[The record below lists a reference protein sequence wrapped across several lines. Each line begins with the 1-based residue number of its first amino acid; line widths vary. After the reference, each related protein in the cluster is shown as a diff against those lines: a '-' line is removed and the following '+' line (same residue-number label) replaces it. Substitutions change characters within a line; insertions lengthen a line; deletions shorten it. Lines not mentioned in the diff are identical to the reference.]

1 MNGAG
6 TLGPVLLVATL
17 ATPLV
22 LLLACLSRH
31 LRDSTPA
38 LLVLAPLP
46 GLAAALLAIGGT
58 PLAFDQPQL
67 KISLALDVP
76 GAILLGV
83 AALLWSAA
91 GVYAF
96 TDLRGKANSARFAAC
111 WLLTLT
117 GSLGVFIAADLL
129 GFYLVFALVSLP
141 AYGLIVH
148 DDDDDAA
155 QRAGGVYMAFTV
167 LGEAFLLLG
176 FVLLAAGEPNDS
188 LQIRDV
194 VAALPQSPWR
204 DAALGF
210 TVAGFALKIGTVPAH
225 GWMPLT
231 YTAAPIPAAS
241 VLSGAAVKAGVIGL
255 IRFLPLD
262 AAMPGA
268 GETLV
273 VLGFFSAFYGVAI
286 GITQANPK
294 TVLAYSS
301 ISQMGVI
308 AAVLGMGLAAGD
320 KSVALDAAFYAA
332 THVLAKGALFLAVG
346 VVAVTSAH
354 RLRPTLIL
362 AAVLA
367 LGLGGLPL
375 TGGALAKLAVKAP
388 LGDGARRPA
397 RQPLGNRDEPSH
409 AAFPAASGANR
420 PAGAA
425 VGGAR
430 RSRRAVAR
438 HGAGVRRR
446 PLAALCICRRR
457 CRRCPHPWRAVRRPL
472 AGPDRRGAGAR
483 LAALARP
490 PAARPRGRHRRRP
503 GGGLSQELRR
513 RRRIGAS
520 GRAAPAMARSG
531 PVASGDCR
539 RTRRGD
545 SVRTVRDH
553 PQSMLRASG
562 AHFPGR
568 EVGDDERA
576 APAAC
581 PSCTG
586 PSIRL
591 SPLGYR

>member
-6 TLGPVLLVATL
+6 TLGSVLLVATL
-17 ATPLV
+17 ATPLA
-22 LLLACLSRH
+22 LLLACLSRR
-31 LRDSTPA
+31 LRDNMPA

-67 KISLALDVP
+67 KISLALDLP

-96 TDLRGKANSARFAAC
+96 ASLRGPANNASFAAC

-148 DDDDDAA
+148 DDDDAAA

-167 LGEAFLLLG
+167 LGEAFLLIG
-176 FVLLAAGEPNDS
+176 FVLLAAGEPSDS

-204 DAALGF
+204 DAALAF
-210 TVAGFALKIGTVPAH
+210 TVAGFALKIGTVPVH
-225 GWMPLT
+225 GWMPLA
-231 YTAAPIPAAS
+231 YAAAPVPAAS

-255 IRFLPLD
+255 IRFLPFD
-262 AAMPGA
+262 SAMPGG
-268 GETLV
+268 GEALV
-273 VLGFFSAFYGVAI
+273 ALGLFSAFYGVAV

-308 AAVLGMGLAAGD
+308 TAVLGMGLAAGD
-320 KSVALDAAFYAA
+320 QSVAVDAAFYAA
-332 THVLAKGALFLAVG
+332 THVLAKGALFLAIG
-346 VVAVTSAH
+346 VVAVTGA
-354 RLRPTLIL
+354 RRAWPAMLP

-388 LGDGARRPA
+388 LGDGVVGLLANLSAVGTTLLMLHFLQCLARTARPDQQA
-397 RQPLGNRDEPSH
+397 AAPAGLTLPWQAMALASVAVPWLLYPFAGGDVADALTPATLFDALWPVLIGAALALALRRWGNRLP
-409 AAFPAASGANR
+409 PV
-420 PAGAA
+420 PAGDIVGAA
-425 VGGAR
+425 ERAFRASYVVGGALE
-430 RSRRAVAR
+430 RADGQLRQWPAAGLSLLAIAVVL
-438 HGAGVRRR
+438 GA
-446 PLAALCICRRR
+446 AAL
-457 CRRCPHPWRAVRRPL
+457 
-472 AGPDRRGAGAR
+472 
-483 LAALARP
+483 
-490 PAARPRGRHRRRP
+490 
-503 GGGLSQELRR
+503 
-513 RRRIGAS
+513 
-520 GRAAPAMARSG
+520 
-531 PVASGDCR
+531 
-539 RTRRGD
+539 
-545 SVRTVRDH
+545 
-553 PQSMLRASG
+553 
-562 AHFPGR
+562 
-568 EVGDDERA
+568 
-576 APAAC
+576 
-581 PSCTG
+581 
-586 PSIRL
+586 
-591 SPLGYR
+591 LGH

>member
-22 LLLACLSRH
+22 LLLACLSRR
-31 LRDSTPA
+31 LRDSMPA

-96 TDLRGKANSARFAAC
+96 TDLRGRANGARFAVC

-129 GFYLVFALVSLP
+129 GFYLFFAVVSLP

-155 QRAGGVYMAFTV
+155 QRAGGFYMAFTV

-176 FVLLAAGEPNDS
+176 FVLLAAGEPNGS
-188 LQIRDV
+188 VQIRDV
-194 VAALPQSPWR
+194 VAALPQSPWC

-210 TVAGFALKIGTVPAH
+210 TVTGFALKIGTVPAH

-262 AAMPGA
+262 SAMPGA
-268 GETLV
+268 GEALV
-273 VLGFFSAFYGVAI
+273 VLGFLSAFCGVAI

-320 KSVALDAAFYAA
+320 QSVALDTAFYAA

-346 VVAVTSAH
+346 VVAVTSAQ
-354 RLRPTLIL
+354 RLRPTLLL

-388 LGDGARRPA
+388 LGDGVVS
-397 RQPLGNRDEPSH
+397 LL
-409 AAFPAASGANR
+409 ANFS
-420 PAGAA
+420 A
-425 VGGAR
+425 VGT
-430 RSRRAVAR
+430 SLLML
-438 HGAGVRRR
+438 HF
-446 PLAALCICRRR
+446 LQC
-457 CRRCPHPWRAVRRPL
+457 
-472 AGPDRRGAGAR
+472 
-483 LAALARP
+483 LART
-490 PAARPRGRHRRRP
+490 
-503 GGGLSQELRR
+503 
-513 RRRIGAS
+513 AS
-520 GRAAPAMARSG
+520 PDQQASASTGRAAPWQAMALASIAVPWLLYPFAG
-531 PVASGDCR
+531 GNVSDALTPAALFDALWPVLVGATLALALRRWENRLPPVPAGDI
-539 RTRRGD
+539 
-545 SVRTVRDH
+545 V
-553 PQSMLRASG
+553 G
-562 AHFPGR
+562 AA
-568 EVGDDERA
+568 ERA
-576 APAAC
+576 FRGSYAVGAALERVDGQLRQWPAAGL
-581 PSCTG
+581 SLLAIAVVLGAATLFG
-586 PSIRL
+586 P
-591 SPLGYR
+591 

>member
-6 TLGPVLLVATL
+6 TLGTVLLVATL

-22 LLLACLSRH
+22 LLLACLSRRV
-31 LRDSTPA
+31 RDNMPA

-46 GLAAALLAIGGT
+46 GLAAAILAIGGT
-58 PLAFDQPQL
+58 PLAFDQAQL
-67 KISLALDVP
+67 KISLALDLP

-96 TDLRGKANSARFAAC
+96 TGLRGKSNSARFAVC

-117 GSLGVFIAADLL
+117 GSLGVFITADLL

-148 DDDDDAA
+148 DDDDAAA

-194 VAALPQSPWR
+194 VTALPQSPWR
-204 DAALGF
+204 DAALAL

-225 GWMPLT
+225 GWMALT

-255 IRFLPLD
+255 IRFLPFD
-262 AAMPGA
+262 SAMPGA
-268 GETLV
+268 GEALV

-286 GITQANPK
+286 GITQDNAK

-308 AAVLGMGLAAGD
+308 TAVLGMGLVAGD
-320 KSVALDAAFYAA
+320 QNVALDTAFYAA

-346 VVAVTSAH
+346 VVAVTSTR
-354 RLRPTLIL
+354 RLRPPLIL

-388 LGDGARRPA
+388 LGDGVVSLLANLSAVGTSLLMLHFLQCLARTAP
-397 RQPLGNRDEPSH
+397 QDGQ
-409 AAFPAASGANR
+409 AAA
-420 PAGAA
+420 PAGLA
-425 VGGAR
+425 VPWQAMALASVVVPWLLYPFAGGDIAD
-430 RSRRAVAR
+430 ALTP
-438 HGAGVRRR
+438 GA
-446 PLAALCICRRR
+446 LFDALWPVLI
-457 CRRCPHPWRAVRRPL
+457 
-472 AGPDRRGAGAR
+472 G
-483 LAALARP
+483 AALALALRRWPGP
-490 PAARPRGRHRRRP
+490 PAARSRGRYRRRP
-503 GGGLSQELRR
+503 GGGLPPELPRR
-513 RRRIGAS
+513 CRVGAG
-520 GRAAPAMARSG
+520 GRASTAMARSG
-531 PVASGDCR
+531 PVASGDR
-539 RTRRGD
+539 RRARRGD
-545 SVRTVRDH
+545 PVR
-553 PQSMLRASG
+553 
-562 AHFPGR
+562 
-568 EVGDDERA
+568 
-576 APAAC
+576 
-581 PSCTG
+581 
-586 PSIRL
+586 
-591 SPLGYR
+591 PLKDPCSRMHQR

>member
-1 MNGAG
+1 MNGADM
-6 TLGPVLLVATL
+6 LGLGLLVATL

-22 LLLACLSRH
+22 LVLACLWRR
-31 LRDSTPA
+31 LRDSMPA

-46 GLAAALLAIGGT
+46 GLAAAILAIDGT

-67 KISLALDVP
+67 GISLALDVP

-96 TDLRGKANSARFAAC
+96 TDLRDKANSARFAVC

-148 DDDDDAA
+148 DDDDTAA

-167 LGEAFLLLG
+167 LGEAFLLMG
-176 FVLLAAGEPNDS
+176 YVALAAGEPNGS
-188 LQIRDV
+188 VQIRDV

-255 IRFLPLD
+255 IRFLPFD
-262 AAMPGA
+262 TAMPGV

-273 VLGFFSAFYGVAI
+273 TLGFFSAFYGVAV

-308 AAVLGMGLAAGD
+308 AAVLGMGVAAGD
-320 KSVALDAAFYAA
+320 QGAALDTAFYAA
-332 THVLAKGALFLAVG
+332 THVLAKGVLFLAVG
-346 VVAVTSAH
+346 VVALTSAR
-354 RLRPTLIL
+354 RLRPTLLL

-388 LGDGARRPA
+388 LGGGFVGLVANLSAVGTSLLMLHFLQCLMRSAP
-397 RQPLGNRDEPSH
+397 PSEQ
-409 AAFPAASGANR
+409 PAA
-420 PAGAA
+420 PAGLVLPWQVMAVASVAVPWLLYPFAGGDLADALTPGALFDALWPVLVGAA
-425 VGGAR
+425 LALVLRRWEHRLPQIPAGDIVGTAETAFRASYVVGGAFD
-430 RSRRAVAR
+430 RADSALRQWPAAGLSLLAIAVVL
-438 HGAGVRRR
+438 GA
-446 PLAALCICRRR
+446 AALF
-457 CRRCPHPWRAVRRPL
+457 
-472 AGPDRRGAGAR
+472 G
-483 LAALARP
+483 
-490 PAARPRGRHRRRP
+490 
-503 GGGLSQELRR
+503 
-513 RRRIGAS
+513 
-520 GRAAPAMARSG
+520 
-531 PVASGDCR
+531 
-539 RTRRGD
+539 
-545 SVRTVRDH
+545 
-553 PQSMLRASG
+553 
-562 AHFPGR
+562 
-568 EVGDDERA
+568 
-576 APAAC
+576 
-581 PSCTG
+581 
-586 PSIRL
+586 
-591 SPLGYR
+591 

>member
-1 MNGAG
+1 MNGADMLG
-6 TLGPVLLVATL
+6 TGLLVATL

-22 LLLACLSRH
+22 LLLACVSRR
-31 LRDSTPA
+31 LRESMPA

-46 GLAAALLAIGGT
+46 GLAAAVLAMAGT
-58 PLAFDQPQL
+58 SLAFDQPQL
-67 KISLALDVP
+67 GISLALDGP

-96 TDLRGKANSARFAAC
+96 TDLRGKANSARFAVC

-129 GFYLVFALVSLP
+129 GFYLFFALVSLP

-148 DDDDDAA
+148 DDDDTAA

-167 LGEAFLLLG
+167 LGEAFLLMG
-176 FVLLAAGEPNDS
+176 FVALAVGEPNGS
-188 LQIRDV
+188 VQIRDV
-194 VAALPQSPWR
+194 VAALPQSPWH

-262 AAMPGA
+262 TAMPGA

-273 VLGFFSAFYGVAI
+273 ALGFFSAFYGVAV

-320 KSVALDAAFYAA
+320 PGVALDTAFYAA

-346 VVAVTSAH
+346 VVAVTHAR
-354 RLRPTLIL
+354 RLRPTLLL
-362 AAVLA
+362 AAVIA

-375 TGGALAKLAVKAP
+375 TGGALAKLAVKTP
-388 LGDGARRPA
+388 LGDGLVGLLANLSAVGTTLLMLHFLQCLARSAPPSERPA
-397 RQPLGNRDEPSH
+397 APS
-409 AAFPAASGANR
+409 GL
-420 PAGAA
+420 A
-425 VGGAR
+425 VPWQVL
-430 RSRRAVAR
+430 AVASVAVPWLLYPFADGDLADALTP
-438 HGAGVRRR
+438 GALLEGLWPV
-446 PLAALCICRRR
+446 L
-457 CRRCPHPWRAVRRPL
+457 V
-472 AGPDRRGAGAR
+472 G
-483 LAALARP
+483 AALALVLRRWGHRLP
-490 PAARPRGRHRRRP
+490 QLPAGDIVGAAETAFRRSYAVGAAFDRADGALRQWPAA
-503 GGGLSQELRR
+503 GLSLLA
-513 RRRIGAS
+513 IVVVLGAATLF
-520 GRAAPAMARSG
+520 G
-531 PVASGDCR
+531 
-539 RTRRGD
+539 
-545 SVRTVRDH
+545 
-553 PQSMLRASG
+553 
-562 AHFPGR
+562 
-568 EVGDDERA
+568 
-576 APAAC
+576 
-581 PSCTG
+581 
-586 PSIRL
+586 
-591 SPLGYR
+591 

>member
-17 ATPLV
+17 ALPLV
-22 LLLACLSRH
+22 LLLACLSRR
-31 LRDSTPA
+31 LRDNMPA

-46 GLAAALLAIGGT
+46 GLAAAILAIGGT

-91 GVYAF
+91 AGYAF

-148 DDDDDAA
+148 DDDDNAA

-167 LGEAFLLLG
+167 LGEALLLLG

-188 LQIRDV
+188 LEIRDV

-210 TVAGFALKIGTVPAH
+210 TIAGFALKIGTVPAH

-231 YTAAPIPAAS
+231 YAAAPIPAAS

-262 AAMPGA
+262 AAMPGP
-268 GETLV
+268 GEILV
-273 VLGFFSAFYGVAI
+273 MLGFFSAFYGVAI
-286 GITQANPK
+286 GVTQANPK

-320 KSVALDAAFYAA
+320 KSVALDSAFYAA
-332 THVLAKGALFLAVG
+332 THVLVKGALFLAVG

-354 RLRPTLIL
+354 RLRPTLLL

-388 LGDGARRPA
+388 LGDGLVGLLANLSAIGTSLLMLHFLQRLARTAPQA
-397 RQPLGNRDEPSH
+397 QQ
-409 AAFPAASGANR
+409 PAA
-420 PAGAA
+420 PAGLA
-425 VGGAR
+425 VPWLVMALASVAVPWLIYAYAGGD
-430 RSRRAVAR
+430 VAD
-438 HGAGVRRR
+438 
-446 PLAALCICRRR
+446 ALT
-457 CRRCPHPWRAVRRPL
+457 
-472 AGPDRRGAGAR
+472 AGA
-483 LAALARP
+483 LFDALWPVLIGAALALALRRWQDRLP
-490 PAARPRGRHRRRP
+490 HVPAGDIVGALETAFRRSYVVGAGLERADGLLRQWPAA
-503 GGGLSQELRR
+503 GLSLLA
-513 RRRIGAS
+513 IAVVLGAATLF
-520 GRAAPAMARSG
+520 G
-531 PVASGDCR
+531 
-539 RTRRGD
+539 
-545 SVRTVRDH
+545 
-553 PQSMLRASG
+553 Q
-562 AHFPGR
+562 
-568 EVGDDERA
+568 
-576 APAAC
+576 
-581 PSCTG
+581 
-586 PSIRL
+586 
-591 SPLGYR
+591 

>member
-1 MNGAG
+1 MNAADTLGAG
-6 TLGPVLLVATL
+6 LLVVTL

-22 LLLACLSRH
+22 LLLAGLSRR
-31 LRDSTPA
+31 LRDSMPT

-46 GLAAALLAIGGT
+46 GLAAAILAIGGT

-67 KISLALDVP
+67 GISLALDGP

-83 AALLWSAA
+83 ATLLWSAA

-96 TDLRGKANSARFAAC
+96 TDLRGKANSARFAVC

-129 GFYLVFALVSLP
+129 GFYLFFALVSLP

-148 DDDDDAA
+148 DDDDTAA

-167 LGEAFLLLG
+167 LGEAFLLMG
-176 FVLLAAGEPNDS
+176 FVALAVGEPNGS
-188 LQIRDV
+188 VQIRDV

-262 AAMPGA
+262 TAMPGA

-273 VLGFFSAFYGVAI
+273 ALGFFSAFYGVAV

-320 KSVALDAAFYAA
+320 PGVVLDTAFYAA

-346 VVAVTSAH
+346 IVAVTNAR
-354 RLRPTLIL
+354 RLRPTLLL
-362 AAVLA
+362 AAVIA

-375 TGGALAKLAVKAP
+375 TGGALAKLAVKAS
-388 LGDGARRPA
+388 LGDGVAA
-397 RQPLGNRDEPSH
+397 LLGNLSAVGTTLLMLHFLRHLARSASPSEQ
-409 AAFPAASGANR
+409 PAPRAGLAVPWQVMAVASVAVPWLLYPFAGGDLADALTSGAFFDALW
-420 PAGAA
+420 PIL
-425 VGGAR
+425 VG
-430 RSRRAVAR
+430 
-438 HGAGVRRR
+438 
-446 PLAALCICRRR
+446 
-457 CRRCPHPWRAVRRPL
+457 
-472 AGPDRRGAGAR
+472 
-483 LAALARP
+483 AALALFLRRWEHRLP
-490 PAARPRGRHRRRP
+490 QIAAGDIIGVAEAAFRKSYVVGAALDRADSALRQWPAA
-503 GGGLSQELRR
+503 GLSLLA
-513 RRRIGAS
+513 IAVVLGAATMF
-520 GRAAPAMARSG
+520 G
-531 PVASGDCR
+531 
-539 RTRRGD
+539 
-545 SVRTVRDH
+545 
-553 PQSMLRASG
+553 
-562 AHFPGR
+562 
-568 EVGDDERA
+568 
-576 APAAC
+576 
-581 PSCTG
+581 
-586 PSIRL
+586 
-591 SPLGYR
+591 